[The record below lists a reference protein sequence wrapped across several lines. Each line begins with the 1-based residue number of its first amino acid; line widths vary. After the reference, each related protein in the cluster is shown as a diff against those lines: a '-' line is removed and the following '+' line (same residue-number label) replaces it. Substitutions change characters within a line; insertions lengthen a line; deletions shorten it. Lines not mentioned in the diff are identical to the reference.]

1 MFCPPPTLAAPLRCA
16 LPVLTISLLLATACS
31 GQPSAPTPGP
41 GQPTAAG
48 ASAAPP
54 SAATRPGQA
63 GEDGADQDA
72 QRDIDRAQILWNE
85 DHPDQAEALLVQ
97 VLGRTEGQP
106 GFAGDW
112 ARRQARDKLGR
123 LYISQQRYSE
133 AQAVLEL
140 SAAGLE
146 EFNEEHKLGWACP
159 YQALGA
165 LYAATNQP
173 SQALAYQIQAAQT
186 ESMSARAQLD
196 VAILALSAGDGLTT
210 ATYLDRAEA
219 LAGTASP
226 TVEAPPLEQPQLDVL
241 RGYALLLQRD
251 YPGAEQQFTRGADQG
266 EGSLGARI
274 GLGHLAIA
282 SRDYDEAHKQLD
294 ESAAAAEAALE
305 EVRPGTD
312 PSGIISDPKRM
323 VLEASYHMACL
334 GQAWIASNHGQH
346 DLALPWYERILAR
359 DPSHLLALL
368 GRGNALVG
376 LGRADEAEAVFQQ
389 ALDRYPDNPYVLAE
403 LGLIRFHQGDDGAAA
418 RLFERALEHDD
429 GRYTCPHEGLGL
441 VYLRQGRT
449 EAARTSFE
457 RAIELNPDIEFAK
470 YNGLARIYIEEGRH
484 DQAREL
490 LLKSLANY
498 PYDGEALELLVTID
512 DAEGANVQ

>member
-1 MFCPPPTLAAPLRCA
+1 M
-16 LPVLTISLLLATACS
+16 
-31 GQPSAPTPGP
+31 
-41 GQPTAAG
+41 
-48 ASAAPP
+48 
-54 SAATRPGQA
+54 
-63 GEDGADQDA
+63 
-72 QRDIDRAQILWNE
+72 
-85 DHPDQAEALLVQ
+85 Q

-123 LYISQQRYSE
+123 LYISQQRYDE
-133 AQAVLEL
+133 ARGVLEL

-146 EFNEEHKLGWACP
+146 DFNQEHKLGWACP

-165 LYAATNQP
+165 LYAATDQP

-196 VAILALSAGDGLTT
+196 VAILALSAGDGHTT
-210 ATYLDRAEA
+210 ATYLDRAAA
-219 LAGTASP
+219 LAGTRGP
-226 TVEAPPLEQPQLDVL
+226 TVEAPPLEPSQLDVL

-251 YPGAEQQFTRGADQG
+251 YPGAEQAFRRAADIG
-266 EGSLGARI
+266 PGSVGARI

-282 SRDYDEAHKQLD
+282 ARDYDAARRQLD
-294 ESAAAAEAALE
+294 HGAESALAALDDAQ
-305 EVRPGTD
+305 PSAD
-312 PSGIISDPKRM
+312 PSGIITDPKRM
-323 VLEASYHMACL
+323 YLEASYHMACL

-346 DLALPWYERILAR
+346 DLALPWYERILAL
-359 DPSHLLALL
+359 DPSHLLGLL
-368 GRGNALVG
+368 GRGNTLVG
-376 LGRADEAEAVFQQ
+376 LGRPDEAEAVFRQ
-389 ALDRYPDNPYVLAE
+389 ALERYPDNPYVLAE
-403 LGLIRFHQGDDGAAA
+403 LGLIRFHQGDDSAAE
-418 RLFERALEHDD
+418 RLFARALEHDD

-449 EAARTSFE
+449 EAARSSFK

-470 YNGLARIYIEEGRH
+470 YNGLARIYIEEGHH

-498 PYDGEALELLVTID
+498 PYDDEALELLVTLD
-512 DAEGANVQ
+512 EAQGETSP